1 MIHHFSHALEKHMFI
16 VYIPKVGGRLL
27 YIKYIASTYIEHTDI
42 IQGFHERIHGQDLW
56 ACFEIPQDI

>member
-1 MIHHFSHALEKHMFI
+1 MFI
-16 VYIPKVGGRLL
+16 VYIPKVGDRLL

-42 IQGFHERIHGQDLW
+42 IQGFHERIHGQYLW